1 MWILLNRSPTPREK
15 KGAKMARDITL
26 EDRVFML
33 LKGRGP
39 LDPAQIAVELLEPVE
54 DILVSLRKLRSQG
67 VANIRPDPDVP
78 LPADEELQPW
88 GLHFHSP
95 VPS

>member
-1 MWILLNRSPTPREK
+1 MWELSSSGDTSLD
-15 KGAKMARDITL
+15 KGVRMTRDITL

-33 LKGRGP
+33 LKGHGP

-54 DILVSLRKLRSQG
+54 DILISLHKLRSQG
-67 VANIRPDPDVP
+67 VADFQPDPGT
-78 LPADEELQPW
+78 LQSQSEELQPW

-95 VPS
+95 APS